1 MSDFDVIVGGGGPG
15 GATAAALCIQRG
27 LRVALFEHSRF
38 PRHKVCGD
46 VINPNC
52 WPVLEKLGVAERIR
66 ALPHHEIEAALFTAL
81 TGGVVNIPMPHGATT
96 IRRSLFD
103 QTLLEHARACGVQVF
118 EDETVHEIASEKRV
132 LTSTGCYRARKAI
145 IGADGRHSLTARS
158 AGLVRKSPRGNGHIA
173 FQAHFRA
180 PPALDRRVQLHL
192 FRGGYCGLV
201 RVDAERAN
209 LCIVTDRRGARFHN
223 DCEALFGHTVWQNP
237 HFRNLGIVPEPIEP
251 LQSAH
256 PLRGPMNIPARN
268 GVFLV
273 GDALRV
279 MEPFTGQGILF
290 ALRTAEIVAEA
301 IGSPS
306 QPERNYAADVTMLY
320 QQRGRTNEWLRRV
333 MYRERAA
340 RAIIPLVRRLPGLA
354 RWLADN
360 VLGEER
366 RFR

>member
-1 MSDFDVIVGGGGPG
+1 MGDFDVIVVGGGPA
-15 GATAAALCIQRG
+15 GATAATLCTQRG
-27 LRVALFEHSRF
+27 FRVALFEHSRF

-52 WPVLEKLGVAERIR
+52 WPVLEKLGVAEKIR
-66 ALPHHEIEAALFTAL
+66 ALPHHDIEAALFTAPV
-81 TGGVVNIPMPHGATT
+81 GGVVNVPMPRGAVA

-103 QTLLEHARACGVQVF
+103 QALLEHARTCGVQVF
-118 EDETVHEIASEKRV
+118 EDETVHEITPEKRV
-132 LTSTGCYRARKAI
+132 LTGRGCYRARKGV
-145 IGADGRHSLTARS
+145 IGADGRHSMTARG
-158 AGLVRKSPRGNGHIA
+158 AGLVRKHPGGNGHIA
-173 FQAHFRA
+173 FQAHFLA
-180 PPALDRRVQLHL
+180 PPALDHRVQLHL

-201 RVDAERAN
+201 RVDAERVN

-223 DCEALFGHTVWQNP
+223 DCEALFGHTVRQNP
-237 HFRNLGIVPEPIEP
+237 HFCNLNIEPTPLEP

-256 PLRGPMNIPARN
+256 PLRGPMNVPARN
-268 GVFLV
+268 GIFLV

-290 ALRTAEIVAEA
+290 ALRTAEIVAES
-301 IGSPS
+301 IGSAS
-306 QPERNYAADVTMLY
+306 QPERNYAAGVTTLY
-320 QQRGRTNEWLRRV
+320 RRRGRTNEWLHRV

-340 RAIIPLVRRLPGLA
+340 CAIIPLVRRLPGLA
-354 RWLADN
+354 HWLADN

>member
-1 MSDFDVIVGGGGPG
+1 MSDFDVMVIGGGPG
-15 GATAAALCIQRG
+15 GATAAALCAQRG
-27 LRVALFEHSRF
+27 LRVALFEHSQF

-52 WPVLEKLGVAERIR
+52 WPVLEKLGAAERIR
-66 ALPHHEIEAALFTAL
+66 ALPHHEIEGALFAAQA
-81 TGGVVNIPMPHGATT
+81 GGVVNIPLPRGATA

-103 QTLLEHARACGVQVF
+103 QVLLGHARACGVQVF
-118 EDETVHEIASEKRV
+118 ENETFHEITSEKRV
-132 LTSTGCYRARKAI
+132 LTSKGCYRARMGI
-145 IGADGRHSLTARS
+145 VGADGRHSMAART
-158 AGLVRKSPRGNGHIA
+158 AGLVRKPLQGNGHIA

-192 FRGGYCGLV
+192 FRGGYCGVV

-209 LCIVTDRRGARFHN
+209 LCIVTDRRGARLHN
-223 DCEALFGHTVWQNP
+223 DCEALFGHTVQQNP
-237 HFRNLGIVPEPIEP
+237 HFRNLGIEPEPLEP

-290 ALRTAEIVAEA
+290 ALRTAEIVTES
-301 IGSPS
+301 IGQPL
-306 QPERNYAADVTMLY
+306 QPERNYAAGVTALY
-320 QQRGRTNEWLRRV
+320 QQRGQTNEWLRRV

-354 RWLADN
+354 HWLADN